1 MDVTVRAPSPYRRAK
16 NVLYLV
22 GVNVASSWRCS
33 PYSKSP
39 CALTQPKQIYAKDF
53 ERGDWTYDSS
63 LPCYGTMGVEGGIA
77 KAIAQMDKL
86 HALLSE
92 KHIGLS
98 VSVYPWPQQLLYDKE
113 ESRQVTI
120 WREWCD
126 KRCKRFL
133 NHFPFLFAYK
143 REHPDFLRRLFF
155 WGDLHYNSLGNEI
168 VARDLIAQ
176 YSR

>member
-1 MDVTVRAPSPYRRAK
+1 
-16 NVLYLV
+16 
-22 GVNVASSWRCS
+22 
-33 PYSKSP
+33 
-39 CALTQPKQIYAKDF
+39 
-53 ERGDWTYDSS
+53 
-63 LPCYGTMGVEGGIA
+63 MGVEGGIA

-126 KRCKRFL
+126 RDANGFSIIS
-133 NHFPFLFAYK
+133 HFS
-143 REHPDFLRRLFF
+143 
-155 WGDLHYNSLGNEI
+155 SLTSANIRTFSGG
-168 VARDLIAQ
+168 
-176 YSR
+176 YSFGETFTTTH